1 MSLNM
6 FLLEKLLTIFI
17 ILLLTLQ
24 KPVYKPDVLSFYLYL
39 DKKKKKKTQN
49 ICSELFMYMFV

>member
-24 KPVYKPDVLSFYLYL
+24 KQVYKPDVLSFYLYL

-49 ICSELFMYMFV
+49 IC